1 LEESKQHYIL
11 DIKPLSQ
18 KKRRKVRPIEEA
30 MVDERAIPVP
40 KEQAKGADSE
50 DDWGEWN
57 E

>member
-40 KEQAKGADSE
+40 KEQVKGADSE